1 MEVTRKKIC
10 FLASMVIA
18 LGLTMFVWSESPSN
32 SLSNLQLD
40 AANDFLNSDF
50 AADESSLT
58 ATGQSKLAT
67 IAKMRG
73 EHDASAF
80 RESNIG
86 GENRASQ
93 ADVFKDDLIRKAQYE
108 QTYQQPTRT
117 IFGVDQN
124 PIRGIE
130 PRWVDQKPIPFELLG
145 PGEFLGPIR
154 LPFESNYR
162 VRLGDQL
169 EMTYSIVNRGV
180 QQEYQLQ
187 IGDEIEIQ
195 SANFTEIDKQRRNV
209 LPDGFIS
216 ANAIGRVRAA
226 GRTVDE
232 ISLDLNRKYES
243 AGNIDPTITI
253 AVTKSNSALTELINA
268 VQGQFNAVGSI
279 KQVTVSPDGTIQ
291 LPNIGRVCVY
301 GLTLDE
307 IEREINLRYS
317 QQLSQLNVTPALI
330 QLAAKQVF
338 VFGEVKQA
346 GPVAIN
352 GPTTALSA
360 IAAAQGPLVGANLRQ
375 VIVIRRD
382 ENWRMIATKLDL
394 SGAALG
400 KIPVPSDDIWIRSN
414 DIIIVPKSPILRLS
428 EFVDLVF
435 TRTIYAVM
443 PNQGFSVNF
452 DEGSLL
458 E

>member
-1 MEVTRKKIC
+1 MEITRKKISL
-10 FLASMVIA
+10 LAGLVLLLTVIA
-18 LGLTMFVWSESPSN
+18 MAWSSRSSQPRQA
-32 SLSNLQLD
+32 QLD
-40 AANDFLNSDF
+40 EASQQKLDRALEDFGSPESTSELQFNVAAPVEDDDVSTDNRLTVVDIDAHAND
-50 AADESSLT
+50 AY
-58 ATGQSKLAT
+58 
-67 IAKMRG
+67 
-73 EHDASAF
+73 
-80 RESNIG
+80 
-86 GENRASQ
+86 
-93 ADVFKDDLIRKAQYE
+93 KDDAIQQAQYG

-124 PIRGIE
+124 HIRGIE

-169 EMTYSIVNRGV
+169 EMTYSIVNSGT
-180 QQEYQLQ
+180 QQEYRLQ

-195 SANFTEIDKQRRNV
+195 SAAFPEIDKQKRAV
-209 LPDGFIS
+209 LPDGYFS
-216 ANAIGRVRAA
+216 ANEIGRVRAA
-226 GRTVDE
+226 GETVDQ
-232 ISLDLNRKYES
+232 ISLALNQKYES

-253 AVTKSNSALTELINA
+253 AVIKSNSALTELIKA

-307 IEREINLRYS
+307 IEREVNLRYS
-317 QQLSQLNVTPALI
+317 QQLTQLHVTPALI
-330 QLAAKQVF
+330 QLAAKQAF
-338 VFGEVKQA
+338 VFGEVQQA
-346 GPVAIN
+346 GAIALN

-360 IAAAQGPLVGANLRQ
+360 IAAAQGPLLGANLRQ

-394 SGAALG
+394 SGVALG
-400 KIPVPSDDIWIRSN
+400 KVPVPADDIWIRPN

-428 EFVDLVF
+428 EFIDLVF

>member
-10 FLASMVIA
+10 FLASIVIMLA
-18 LGLTMFVWSESPSN
+18 LTLLLWSETPSN
-32 SLSNLQLD
+32 RRQFD
-40 AANDFLNSDF
+40 AANKPASPDAGQSQL
-50 AADESSLT
+50 ASLT
-58 ATGQSKLAT
+58 KVRCSHDDSAIRPYT
-67 IAKMRG
+67 IDNEDG
-73 EHDASAF
+73 SSPSEIS
-80 RESNIG
+80 
-86 GENRASQ
+86 
-93 ADVFKDDLIRKAQYE
+93 KDDLVQQAQYE
-108 QTYQQPTRT
+108 QAYRPPTRT

-124 PIRGIE
+124 QRQGIE
-130 PRWVDQKPIPFELLG
+130 PRWGDQKPIPFELLG

-195 SANFTEIDKQRRNV
+195 SANFPEIDKQRRNV

-226 GRTVDE
+226 ERTVDE
-232 ISLDLNRKYES
+232 ISFDLNRKYEA

-307 IEREINLRYS
+307 IEREVNLRYS

-330 QLAAKQVF
+330 QLSAKQAF
-338 VFGEVKQA
+338 VFGEVQQA

-400 KIPVPSDDIWIRSN
+400 KMPVPSDDIWIRSN

-458 E
+458 D